1 MHYTRLQSRLTEL
14 PNVWSSDI
22 KYLNIE
28 SFNSLQSFLS
38 NTSFLSLNKQ
48 KNGKKPSDQIPYQQ
62 SVFHFFLYYAYYPKI
77 PFAIKENNQL
87 LFGSFYGKN
96 HQSIELSFPFIPDGL
111 QAINYLEHL
120 FYHTEFG
127 SLLKKENI
135 KQILLRDCSEE
146 LVKVMTR
153 YTEDFS
159 FKLNSLREIYY
170 QTYDLD
176 QTLGKT
182 GKNFSNLRWHLNK
195 FHRAGHKMEV
205 VDLAD
210 YVKPVIHLIGS
221 WKKNAVK
228 KRRFS
233 YVNLRSDKLAARLF
247 SQVSTVLQDCKY
259 SSNSVSVSDCVSRV
273 LKVDGRI
280 ASFNFGYPLGLLQ
293 KENVFAHA
301 VGITDL
307 SIPHLAEYAQYDF
320 WKQIQ
325 KKGYSFVNDG
335 PSWRNSLEVYKQKF
349 RPIEKN
355 RYYYVTLNI

>member
-1 MHYTRLQSRLTEL
+1 MHYTCLQSRLTEL
-14 PNVWSSDI
+14 PNVWSSDR

-28 SFNSLQSFLS
+28 SFNSLRSFLS
-38 NTSFLSLNKQ
+38 NSSYRSLNKQ
-48 KNGKKPSDQIPYQQ
+48 KYGKKSPDQIPYQQ
-62 SVFHFFLYYAYYPKI
+62 SLFHFFLYYAYYPKI

-96 HQSIELSFPFIPDGL
+96 HQSIELSLPFIPDGL
-111 QAINYLEHL
+111 QAINDLAHL
-120 FYHTEFG
+120 FYQTEFG

-135 KQILLRDCSEE
+135 TKILLRDCSEE
-146 LVKVMTR
+146 LVKMMRR
-153 YTEDFS
+153 YTGDFS
-159 FKLNSLREIYY
+159 FNLNSLREIYY
-170 QTYDLD
+170 QTYDLN
-176 QTLGKT
+176 QTIRKRGK
-182 GKNFSNLRWHLNK
+182 KFSNLRWHLNK
-195 FHRAGHKMEV
+195 FHRADHKIEV

-221 WKKNAVK
+221 WKKDAVK

-247 SQVSTVLQDCKY
+247 GHSTNIRNHSSDELSFADCL
-259 SSNSVSVSDCVSRV
+259 SRV

-280 ASFNFGYPLGLLQ
+280 ASFNFGYPLGIIQ

-301 VGITDL
+301 VGISDL

-320 WKQIQ
+320 WKIIQ

-335 PSWRNSLEVYKQKF
+335 PSWRNSLELYKQKF
-349 RPIEKN
+349 RPIAKN

>member
-1 MHYTRLQSRLTEL
+1 MQYTRLQSRLTEL
-14 PNVWSSDI
+14 PNVWSSDR

-28 SFNSLQSFLS
+28 SFNSLRSFLS
-38 NTSFLSLNKQ
+38 NSSYRCLNKQ
-48 KNGKKPSDQIPYQQ
+48 KHGKKSPDQIPYQQ
-62 SVFHFFLYYAYYPKI
+62 SLFHFFLYYAYYPKI

-96 HQSIELSFPFIPDGL
+96 HQSLELSLPFITDEL
-111 QAINYLEHL
+111 QAINDLEYL
-120 FYHTEFG
+120 FYQTEFG

-146 LVKVMTR
+146 LVKMMRR
-153 YTEDFS
+153 YTGDFS
-159 FKLNSLREIYY
+159 FNLNSLREIYY
-170 QTYDLD
+170 QTYDLN
-176 QTLGKT
+176 QTIRKRGK
-182 GKNFSNLRWHLNK
+182 KFSNLRWHLNK
-195 FHRAGHKMEV
+195 FRRADHKIEV

-210 YVKPVIHLIGS
+210 YVKPVIHLIGF
-221 WKKNAVK
+221 WKKDAVK

-247 SQVSTVLQDCKY
+247 SQVSTILQDNNH
-259 SSNSVSVSDCVSRV
+259 SSNSVSVSNCLSRV

-301 VGITDL
+301 VGITNL

-320 WKQIQ
+320 WKIIQ

-335 PSWRNSLEVYKQKF
+335 PSWRNSLELYKQKF
-349 RPIEKN
+349 RPIAKN